1 MGGAVIEHF
10 HHLLDCTGLD
20 LGKTCEKLGDM
31 QGETRAR
38 GAIEIRNIVAAFW
51 AILKRNR
58 VLEF

>member
-1 MGGAVIEHF
+1 
-10 HHLLDCTGLD
+10 LDCTGLD